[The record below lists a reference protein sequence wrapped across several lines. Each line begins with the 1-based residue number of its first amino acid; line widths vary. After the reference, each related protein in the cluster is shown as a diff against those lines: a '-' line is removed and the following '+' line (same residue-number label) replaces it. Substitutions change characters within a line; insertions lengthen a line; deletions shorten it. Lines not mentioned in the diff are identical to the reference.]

1 MFLRLFSFFFLDLLR
16 LNCTEVFHYVAEK
29 LRVYTLF
36 ENGNKSIKISK
47 EIGAVYDDFAFDSTE
62 LLSKCSSNIAYSQT
76 LVQDA
81 HDVFSLNSDALV
93 PQMFIHH
100 AVLDADKNSEPV
112 FYNTLTFDH
121 PYYDILSSTPDKEYL
136 KKVHR
141 LATGGYK
148 DINRSEELFNIYEM
162 RQRNNWEGADSVYDA
177 WLLSNNTPRKWFP
190 YKKFISMFPEWEH
203 QRLLIYNKENL
214 EQCSQ
219 STPVEDGK
227 FDFNDT
233 MTSLSEKLSSSV
245 IESASENENQNSS
258 SSDNETLPDSPI
270 KQKCKR
276 RCIQLLCA
284 EECSEEEPPESFERK
299 LDTFETG
306 RNNEADDREKF
317 FEKAEEEQ
325 DIQSDSKKKAAM
337 FYPLKVVKEIIVI
350 ESDDE

>member
-1 MFLRLFSFFFLDLLR
+1 
-16 LNCTEVFHYVAEK
+16 
-29 LRVYTLF
+29 
-36 ENGNKSIKISK
+36 
-47 EIGAVYDDFAFDSTE
+47 
-62 LLSKCSSNIAYSQT
+62 
-76 LVQDA
+76 
-81 HDVFSLNSDALV
+81 
-93 PQMFIHH
+93 
-100 AVLDADKNSEPV
+100 
-112 FYNTLTFDH
+112 
-121 PYYDILSSTPDKEYL
+121 
-136 KKVHR
+136 
-141 LATGGYK
+141 
-148 DINRSEELFNIYEM
+148 
-162 RQRNNWEGADSVYDA
+162 
-177 WLLSNNTPRKWFP
+177 
-190 YKKFISMFPEWEH
+190 MFPEWEH

-306 RNNEADDREKF
+306 RNNEADDTENF
-317 FEKAEEEQ
+317 FGKAEEEQ
-325 DIQSDSKKKAAM
+325 DIQSDSKKKATM
-337 FYPLKVVKEIIVI
+337 FYPLQEVKEIIVI